1 MATITEMQQ
10 AINELINSDG
20 KVEIPGLEFESVIN
34 NLVDVRYKEV
44 LDKATDPEQRQQLKE
59 NLLNYYRND
68 GRMIIDESINT
79 IKSCYS
85 EATEGL
91 KQVSEAAA
99 KAVANNAIPS
109 VITVGTA
116 TSTANPA
123 YALIEN
129 ANKKATL
136 LSMLKSI
143 GDALVRLLSAAIK
156 IAFQVPDMIMTV
168 IQTLTTTKQVVNSIP
183 V

>member
-1 MATITEMQQ
+1 MATITEMQE
-10 AINELINSDG
+10 AITNLINSDETI
-20 KVEIPGLEFESVIN
+20 EIPGLDFESVIDH
-34 NLVDVRYKEV
+34 LVDERYKDV
-44 LDKATDPEQRQQLKE
+44 LKNASNEEERKQLKN
-59 NLLNYYRND
+59 NLLNYYRNQ
-68 GRMIIDESINT
+68 GRMVVDESINT

-85 EATEGL
+85 QAKEGL

-99 KAVANNAIPS
+99 QAVASNAIPA
-109 VITVGTA
+109 VIPIG
-116 TSTANPA
+116 TANPA

-143 GDALVRLLSAAIK
+143 GDALVRLLSSAIK
-156 IAFQVPDMIMTV
+156 IAFQVPDMVMSLV
-168 IQTLTTTKQVVNSIP
+168 QTLTTTKQVVNSIP

>member
-1 MATITEMQQ
+1 MATITEMQE
-10 AINELINSDG
+10 AITNLINSDETI
-20 KVEIPGLEFESVIN
+20 EIPGLDFESVIDH
-34 NLVDVRYKEV
+34 LVDERYKDILKNASNEEER
-44 LDKATDPEQRQQLKE
+44 KQLKN
-59 NLLNYYRND
+59 NLLNYYRNK
-68 GRMIIDESINT
+68 GRMVVDESINT

-85 EATEGL
+85 QAKEGL

-99 KAVANNAIPS
+99 QAVASNAIPA

-143 GDALVRLLSAAIK
+143 GDALVRLLSSAIK
-156 IAFQVPDMIMTV
+156 IAFQVPDMVMSLV
-168 IQTLTTTKQVVNSIP
+168 QTLTTTKQVVNSIP